1 MDWTTLI
8 VSLLTFIAGGGLVT
22 PFCIRAARRRA
33 QAEAAKAKAEA
44 DKEKADADNAAIAPL
59 KQAIDILADQLKTAN
74 ETIALKNE
82 IIEQKTQ
89 HEFVLA
95 NKLTA
100 LYDDM
105 CVHKGC
111 KIRKPHQG
119 QGQRWYEDHADD
131 PSLGCD
137 YLSIEWL
144 LKQWR
149 KRNTSDDSA
158 DDSAD
163 AEENES

>member
-1 MDWTTLI
+1 MDWTAIITGI
-8 VSLLTFIAGGGLVT
+8 LTFIAGGGLVAIFT
-22 PFCIRAARRRA
+22 LPAIRK
-33 QAEAAKAKAEA
+33 KANAEA
-44 DKEKADADNAAIAPL
+44 DNAVIEPL
-59 KQAIDILADQLKTAN
+59 KQAINILNEQLKNAN
-74 ETIALKNE
+74 ATIEEKNS

-89 HEFVLA
+89 HELTLST
-95 NKLTA
+95 KLTA

-111 KIRKPHQG
+111 KLRKPHQG

-137 YLSIEWL
+137 YLSVEWL

-149 KRNTSDDSA
+149 KRNS
-158 DDSAD
+158 
-163 AEENES
+163 EETEKED

>member
-1 MDWTTLI
+1 MDWTAIITGI
-8 VSLLTFIAGGGLVT
+8 LTFIAGGGLVAIFT
-22 PFCIRAARRRA
+22 LPAIRK
-33 QAEAAKAKAEA
+33 KANAEA
-44 DKEKADADNAAIAPL
+44 DNAVIEPL
-59 KQAIDILADQLKTAN
+59 KQAINILNEQLKNAN
-74 ETIALKNE
+74 ATIEEKNS

-89 HEFVLA
+89 HELVLS

-100 LYDDM
+100 LFDDM

-111 KIRKPHQG
+111 KLRKPHQG

-137 YLSIEWL
+137 YLSVEWL

-149 KRNTSDDSA
+149 ARNSA
-158 DDSAD
+158 AEDEQDKSAKQ
-163 AEENES
+163 

>member
-1 MDWTTLI
+1 MDWTAIITGI
-8 VSLLTFIAGGGLVT
+8 LTFIAGGGLVAIFT
-22 PFCIRAARRRA
+22 LPAIRK
-33 QAEAAKAKAEA
+33 KANAEA
-44 DKEKADADNAAIAPL
+44 DNAVIEPL
-59 KQAIDILADQLKTAN
+59 KQAINILNEQLKAAN
-74 ETIALKNE
+74 ATIEEKNS

-111 KIRKPHQG
+111 KLRKPQQG
-119 QGQRWYEDHADD
+119 QGQRWYEDHKDD

-137 YLSIEWL
+137 YLSVEWL

-149 KRNTSDDSA
+149 ARNSA
-158 DDSAD
+158 
-163 AEENES
+163 AEDEQDKSTKQ

>member
-1 MDWTTLI
+1 MDWTAIITGI
-8 VSLLTFIAGGGLVT
+8 LTFIAGGGLVAIFT
-22 PFCIRAARRRA
+22 LPAIRK
-33 QAEAAKAKAEA
+33 KANAEA
-44 DKEKADADNAAIAPL
+44 DNAVIEPL
-59 KQAIDILADQLKTAN
+59 KQAINILNEQLKTAN
-74 ETIALKNE
+74 ATIEEKNR

-111 KIRKPHQG
+111 KLRKPHQG

-137 YLSIEWL
+137 YLSVEWL

-149 KRNTSDDSA
+149 ARNSA
-158 DDSAD
+158 AEDEQDKSAKQ
-163 AEENES
+163 

>member
-1 MDWTTLI
+1 MDWTAI
-8 VSLLTFIAGGGLVT
+8 IASICTFIVGGGLVAIFT
-22 PFCIRAARRRA
+22 LRAARKKA
-33 QAEAAKAKAEA
+33 NAE
-44 DKEKADADNAAIAPL
+44 ADNAAIEPL
-59 KQAIDILADQLKTAN
+59 KQAINILAEQLDRANKTI
-74 ETIALKNE
+74 EEKNT

-119 QGQRWYEDHADD
+119 QGQRWYEDHKDD

-137 YLSIEWL
+137 YLSIETL

-149 KRNTSDDSA
+149 ARNGA
-158 DDSAD
+158 A
-163 AEENES
+163 AEDEEKAERK

>member
-1 MDWTTLI
+1 MDWTAIITGI
-8 VSLLTFIAGGGLVT
+8 LTFIAGGGLVAIFT
-22 PFCIRAARRRA
+22 LPAIRK
-33 QAEAAKAKAEA
+33 KANAEA
-44 DKEKADADNAAIAPL
+44 DNAVIEPL
-59 KQAIDILADQLKTAN
+59 KQAINILNEQLKAAN
-74 ETIALKNE
+74 ATIEEKNR

-111 KIRKPHQG
+111 KLRKPHQG
-119 QGQRWYEDHADD
+119 QGQRWYEDHKDD

-137 YLSIEWL
+137 YLSVEWL

-149 KRNTSDDSA
+149 ARNSA
-158 DDSAD
+158 
-163 AEENES
+163 AEDEQDKSTKQ

>member
-1 MDWTTLI
+1 MENIWAI
-8 VSLLTFIAGGGLVT
+8 IIPAILTFIAGGGLAVLFT
-22 PFCIRAARRRA
+22 LRAARKKA
-33 QAEAAKAKAEA
+33 KADADKAKAEA
-44 DKEKADADNAAIAPL
+44 DNAAIEPL
-59 KQAIDILADQLKTAN
+59 KQAINILNDQLKTAN
-74 ETIALKNE
+74 EAIAEKNS

-89 HEFVLA
+89 HEFILA

-111 KIRKPHQG
+111 KLRKPHQG

-137 YLSIEWL
+137 FTSVEWL
-144 LKQWR
+144 LKMWR
-149 KRNTSDDSA
+149 KRNSTDNNDTTENDDN
-158 DDSAD
+158 
-163 AEENES
+163 NE

>member
-1 MDWTTLI
+1 MDWTAIITGI
-8 VSLLTFIAGGGLVT
+8 LTFIAGGGLVAIFT
-22 PFCIRAARRRA
+22 LPAIRK
-33 QAEAAKAKAEA
+33 KANAEA
-44 DKEKADADNAAIAPL
+44 DNAVIEPL
-59 KQAIDILADQLKTAN
+59 KQAINILNDQLKNAN
-74 ETIALKNE
+74 ATIEEKNR

-111 KIRKPHQG
+111 KLRKPHQG

-137 YLSIEWL
+137 YLSVEWL

-149 KRNTSDDSA
+149 ARNGA
-158 DDSAD
+158 
-163 AEENES
+163 AEDEQDKSTKQ

>member
-1 MDWTTLI
+1 MDWTAIITGI
-8 VSLLTFIAGGGLVT
+8 LTFIAGGGLVAIFT
-22 PFCIRAARRRA
+22 LPAIRK
-33 QAEAAKAKAEA
+33 KANAEA
-44 DKEKADADNAAIAPL
+44 DNAVIEPL
-59 KQAIDILADQLKTAN
+59 KQAINILNEQLKNAN
-74 ETIALKNE
+74 ATIEEKNS

-89 HEFVLA
+89 HELVLS

-100 LYDDM
+100 LFDDM

-111 KIRKPHQG
+111 KLRKPHQG
-119 QGQRWYEDHADD
+119 QGQRWYEDHKDD

-149 KRNTSDDSA
+149 ARNAASEDEHDKSA
-158 DDSAD
+158 KQ
-163 AEENES
+163 

>member
-1 MDWTTLI
+1 MDWTAIITGI
-8 VSLLTFIAGGGLVT
+8 LTFIAGGGLVAIFT
-22 PFCIRAARRRA
+22 LPAIRK
-33 QAEAAKAKAEA
+33 KANAEA
-44 DKEKADADNAAIAPL
+44 DNAVIEPL
-59 KQAIDILADQLKTAN
+59 KQAINILNEQLKAAN
-74 ETIALKNE
+74 ATIEEKNS

-111 KIRKPHQG
+111 KLRKPHQG
-119 QGQRWYEDHADD
+119 QGQRWYEDHKDD

-137 YLSIEWL
+137 YLSVEWL

-149 KRNTSDDSA
+149 ARTSA
-158 DDSAD
+158 
-163 AEENES
+163 AEDEQDKSTKQ